1 MFHVKHIVF
10 LLFVPIMGI
19 SQGNFTI
26 ESKPIPIPSWE
37 DVRVKEQVRRQVE
50 GRGFAAQE
58 ISFYLWCNMMR
69 SNPST
74 FYEKV
79 MLPFL
84 KEFPEAKGKEAESL
98 AADLRSTDRLPLFEF
113 SQLARDAAKEHAI
126 DLSRSTKLSH
136 NSSDGRSF
144 AQRIRINGITKCAGE
159 NIYTGKEDGLLALI
173 MLLLDIGMESAGHR
187 KALLSPNY
195 VQMAPAFYSHQTEPR
210 SILVQ
215 VFTCK

>member
-10 LLFVPIMGI
+10 LMFLPIIGL
-19 SQGNFTI
+19 SQGYFTI
-26 ESKPIPIPSWE
+26 EDKPFPAPSWT
-37 DVRVKEQVRRQVE
+37 DVQVKEQVRKQVE
-50 GRGFAAQE
+50 GKGLGAQE
-58 ISFYLWCNMMR
+58 ISFYLWCNMLR
-69 SNPST
+69 KNPVT

-79 MLPFL
+79 IVPFL
-84 KEFPEAKGKEAESL
+84 KQFPEAKGREAESL
-98 AADLRSTDRLPLFEF
+98 ASDLRSIERLPLFEF
-113 SQLARDAAKEHAI
+113 SKLARDAAKEHAQ

-144 AQRIRINGITKCAGE
+144 TQRVRINGITKCAGE
-159 NIYTGKEDGLLALI
+159 NIYTGKEEGLLALI

-187 KALLSPNY
+187 KALLSPSY
-195 VQMAPAFYSHQTEPR
+195 VQMAPAFYPHQTESR